1 MRQTTAFDRKNNPA
15 AILRVMP
22 VYSGQPTPVAV
33 FIRYHDSSFWQQ
45 YSREYLYRKC
55 AVNYA
60 RVQEI
65 QHFAY
70 YFPENSVFDH

>member
-1 MRQTTAFDRKNNPA
+1 MRQITAFDRKNNPA

-22 VYSGQPTPVAV
+22 VYSGQSTPVAV
-33 FIRYHDSSFWQQ
+33 FIRYHDSIVWQQ
-45 YSREYLYRKC
+45 YSREYWYRKC

-60 RVQEI
+60 RVMEI

-70 YFPENSVFDH
+70 YFPENSVFDR